1 MTVTH
6 MCMLSAAAGWVFA
19 VFCFWVSDWAIERQ
33 RMRDAVPLIVFDAVI
48 DCLYEYD
55 LGQELPPH
63 WPVLVR
69 RQIEA
74 ARKRIMQRRRDDV
87 A

>member
-19 VFCFWVSDWAIERQ
+19 VFCFWVSDWAIAAGF
-33 RMRDAVPLIVFDAVI
+33 AVPLIVFDAVI

-63 WPVLVR
+63 WPALVR